1 MFEKIEKIKKACPV
15 CGKEHT
21 LIGYHHKQV
30 WLDGQPKLPME
41 KYLARYG
48 MCEQC
53 GCVYKDE
60 DTSSEYIS
68 SVVNS
73 QEYQEIWQSKTE
85 HTLKKILLMQLL
97 DGCFGDVH
105 QLLAHYYDEH
115 QQPEKAHSAIC
126 AAINQINNGPFHH
139 THTIITGQWKH
150 FRIIKYL
157 YLHDDMYIIDLYR
170 RANQMNEALARIRQL
185 RGYDYFGN
193 PVNIMNYLAYEEDL
207 IKAGNTKQY

>member
-60 DTSSEYIS
+60 DTPSEYIS

-73 QEYQEIWQSKTE
+73 QEYQEIWKSNIHT
-85 HTLKKILLMQLL
+85 TLKKLLLMQKLEWS
-97 DGCFGDVH
+97 FGDVNP
-105 QLLAHYYDEH
+105 LLAHYYDE
-115 QQPEKAHSAIC
+115 QQQYDKSLDALHSAIKYIHRDAFKC
-126 AAINQINNGPFHH
+126 
-139 THTIITGQWKH
+139 TYTILPTECKH
-150 FRIIKYL
+150 FRILKYL
-157 YLHDDMYIIDLYR
+157 HLNSDMYLVDWYR
-170 RANQMNEALARIRQL
+170 RTNQMDKALQQIHML
-185 RGYDYFGN
+185 RGRDYFGK
-193 PVNIMNYLAYEEDL
+193 PVNIINYLAYEEDL
-207 IKAGNTKQY
+207 IKAGNTKRY